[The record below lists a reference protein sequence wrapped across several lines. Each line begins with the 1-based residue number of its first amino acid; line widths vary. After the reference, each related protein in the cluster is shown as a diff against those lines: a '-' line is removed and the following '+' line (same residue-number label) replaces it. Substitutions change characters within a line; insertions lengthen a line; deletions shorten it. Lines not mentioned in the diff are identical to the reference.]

1 MNLYA
6 YCGNDPV
13 NYSDRSGHS
22 ATLVLAIIMAGIAT
36 FTLIVT
42 EPTNKKGE
50 SKSEVTQ
57 DLFNID
63 GPKFDDKELTLF
75 SVNGYL
81 AKETWYFG
89 KGKNNYFYI
98 SAFSYDVGL
107 GIEFDSEDFIKSANV
122 SAISSGVKIGNFEL
136 SINIGTGD
144 FFDFSF
150 GLLG

>member
-6 YCGNDPV
+6 YCGNDPI

-57 DLFNID
+57 DLYNID
-63 GPKFDDKELTLF
+63 GPKFDDK
-75 SVNGYL
+75 
-81 AKETWYFG
+81 
-89 KGKNNYFYI
+89 
-98 SAFSYDVGL
+98 
-107 GIEFDSEDFIKSANV
+107 
-122 SAISSGVKIGNFEL
+122 
-136 SINIGTGD
+136 
-144 FFDFSF
+144 
-150 GLLG
+150 